1 MKIIEIQSTFPDLES
16 ATNTIKYLISKK
28 QNACAN
34 ILPTQ
39 SLYTWEGKLNQES
52 ESLVLMKTSVE
63 MKVVAI
69 KEIKKIHPY
78 QVPAIISWETECN
91 DEYGRWVMESTSQFI

>member
-16 ATNTIKYLISKK
+16 AANTLKHLISKR
-28 QNACAN
+28 QIACGN

-52 ESLVLMKTSVE
+52 ESLVLMKTSIE
-63 MKVVAI
+63 MREVAI
-69 KEIKKIHPY
+69 KEIKRVHPY
-78 QVPAIISWETECN
+78 QVPAIISWETESN
-91 DEYGRWVMESTSQFI
+91 DEYGRWVMESTSQLI